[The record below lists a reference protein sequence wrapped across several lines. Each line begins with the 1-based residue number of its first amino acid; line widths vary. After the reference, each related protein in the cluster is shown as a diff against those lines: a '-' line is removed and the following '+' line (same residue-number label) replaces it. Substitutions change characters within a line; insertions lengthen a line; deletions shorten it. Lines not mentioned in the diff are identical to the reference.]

1 MQNNQNTNLPKG
13 AKREFNVTKFGTT
26 ITILSYNGK
35 TAKGEPFNV
44 KERKAYYISLGYTIT
59 PCN

>member
-1 MQNNQNTNLPKG
+1 MKNNNLPNG

-35 TAKGEPFNV
+35 TAKGEHFNV
-44 KERKAYYISLGYTIT
+44 GERKAFYISLGYIVTN
-59 PCN
+59 CN